1 MRTFVVSFIAVA
13 LLAFAGV
20 AQATRQVRLFEA
32 NVSSQTDPAVQA
44 QAALRV
50 VLVRATG
57 ARDAANDPAL
67 AQILAQ
73 AQTYVL
79 GTRPAGTGSAITVMF
94 DAAALER
101 DLLAAGRAVWPS
113 ERPVLLVVLTGGPAS
128 GAFETRRQVEGALDS
143 AGNRRGQPITVAR
156 PEALNLPTT
165 GDISPEAALAA
176 AQRIRADGVRV
187 GYGDA
192 VGNGGTWRWTLN
204 APGVSETWNGSLE
217 EGVHGAA
224 DVFVRNAVSYA
235 ALPETSLLVEIEGV
249 PTLKEYARAAG
260 MLAEAPGVRGVHL
273 AEAAGSRATFSV
285 LMRGGGDALL
295 SSLAGN
301 AQLERKDP
309 TAGGNFAFHL
319 RP

>member
-13 LLAFAGV
+13 LLAVAGA
-20 AQATRQVRLFEA
+20 AQATRQVRVFEA

-57 ARDAANDPAL
+57 LREAANDPAL
-67 AQILAQ
+67 AQVLAQ

-94 DAAALER
+94 DAASLER
-101 DLLAAGRAVWPS
+101 DILAAGRTVWPS

-128 GAFETRRQVEGALDS
+128 GAFETRRQVEGALDA

-176 AQRIRADGVRV
+176 AQRIRADGVLV

-192 VGNGGTWRWTLN
+192 VPTGGTWRWMLN
-204 APGVSETWNGSLE
+204 APGVSESWNGTLE
-217 EGVHGAA
+217 DGVHGAA

-249 PTLKEYARAAG
+249 PTLKEYARAAEL
-260 MLAEAPGVRGVHL
+260 LAEVPGVRGVQL
-273 AEAAGSRATFSV
+273 AEAAGSRTTFAV
-285 LMRGGGDALL
+285 LMRGGADTLL
-295 SSLAGN
+295 GSLGGN
-301 AQLERKDP
+301 QRLERIDP
-309 TAGGNFAFHL
+309 TAGGNLAFRL

>member
-1 MRTFVVSFIAVA
+1 MRTFVVSFISVA
-13 LLAFAGV
+13 LLAFAGS
-20 AQATRQVRLFEA
+20 ASATRPVRLFEA

-79 GTRPAGTGSAITVMF
+79 GTRPAGTASAVTVMF
-94 DAAALER
+94 DAVTLER
-101 DLLAAGRAVWPS
+101 DILAAGRTIWPS
-113 ERPVLLVVLTGGPAS
+113 DRPVLLVILTGGPAS

-156 PEALNLPTT
+156 PDTLNLPTT
-165 GDISPEAALAA
+165 GDIAPEAALAA
-176 AQRIRADGVRV
+176 AQRMRADGVLV

-192 VGNGGTWRWTLN
+192 VPNGGTWRWALN
-204 APGVSETWNGSLE
+204 APGVSESWNGTLE
-217 EGVHGAA
+217 EGVHGSA
-224 DVFVRNAVSYA
+224 DIFVRNAVSFA
-235 ALPETSLLVEIEGV
+235 ALPEIPVLVEIESV
-249 PTLKEYARAAG
+249 PSLKEYARAAEILG
-260 MLAEAPGVRGVHL
+260 EPPNVRGVQL

-285 LMRGGGDALL
+285 LTRGGGDALL
-295 SSLAGN
+295 SALAGN
-301 AQLERKDP
+301 ARLERVDP
-309 TAGGNFAFHL
+309 TAGGNLAFRL
-319 RP
+319 RQ